1 VDPNDQEAQPR
12 VLIVD
17 HDEAVRSVMSWQLE
31 AEGFLVDEAA
41 DSERAL
47 RQIHA
52 HAPDVVI
59 VDLSLPRLAGLD
71 GLSEMRRS
79 RRLRIIVLTGRAHEV
94 VELDL
99 HADDYLVKPF
109 SPRELAARVRALC
122 SGRDGSV
129 RSR

>member
-1 VDPNDQEAQPR
+1 MPVISLAT
-12 VLIVD
+12 
-17 HDEAVRSVMSWQLE
+17 
-31 AEGFLVDEAA
+31 A

-59 VDLSLPRLAGLD
+59 VDLSSRLG
-71 GLSEMRRS
+71 
-79 RRLRIIVLTGRAHEV
+79 IIVLTGRAHEV

-129 RSR
+129 QSR